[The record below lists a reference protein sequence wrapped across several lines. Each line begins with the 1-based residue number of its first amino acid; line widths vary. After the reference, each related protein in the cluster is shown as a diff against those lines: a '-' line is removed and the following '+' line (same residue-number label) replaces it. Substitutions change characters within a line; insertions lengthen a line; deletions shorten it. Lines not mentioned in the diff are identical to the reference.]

1 MGCWSASN
9 DRLDRHQTGV
19 STLPY
24 DYESAFS
31 RNLGLVNPA
40 EQAVLRS
47 SRVAIA
53 GLGGVGGVHLTTLAR
68 MGIGQF
74 RIADFDTFEIH
85 NVNRQA
91 GAAVSTLG
99 QPKVN
104 VMAEMAR
111 DINPTIKVECYSEG
125 ITQENVSRFLDGV
138 DVAIDGLDFSAV
150 NVRDYFYAEAYRKG
164 VPVVAVGP
172 VGCSTACLVFMP
184 GGMSWKDYFAMDLAK
199 SDFERYVL
207 FIIGTAPAG
216 LHMPYIDRR
225 YIDLA
230 AKRGPSLALAV
241 QLCSGMAAAETLK
254 LLLKRGH
261 VLPAPTYQQFD
272 AYRGRYA
279 VGKLRWGNRGL
290 VQRIKFWIA
299 KRLLS
304 PRQNIPPGDGSVVA

>member
-1 MGCWSASN
+1 M
-9 DRLDRHQTGV
+9 

-31 RNLGLVNPA
+31 RNLGLINPV
-40 EQAVLRS
+40 EQSVLRK

-74 RIADFDTFEIH
+74 RIADFDTFDIH
-85 NVNRQA
+85 NVNRQVGA
-91 GAAVSTLG
+91 GVSTLG
-99 QPKVN
+99 RPKVD
-104 VMAEMAR
+104 VMANMAL
-111 DINPTIKVECYSEG
+111 DINPMAQVECYSEG
-125 ITQENVSRFLDGV
+125 ITRGNVSKFLDEV
-138 DVAIDGLDFSAV
+138 DVAIDGLDFTAMDA
-150 NVRDYFYAEAYRKG
+150 REYFYAEAYKKG
-164 VPVVAVGP
+164 IPVVAVGP
-172 VGCSTACLVFMP
+172 VGCSAASLVFMP
-184 GGMSWKDYFAMDLAK
+184 GGMSWNDYFAMNLAK

-207 FIIGTAPAG
+207 FIVGTAPAG
-216 LHMPYIDRR
+216 LHMPYIDRQ

-254 LLLKRGH
+254 LLLKRGR
-261 VLPAPTYQQFD
+261 VLAAPSYQQFD

-290 VQRIKFWIA
+290 IQRIKFLIA

-304 PRQNIPPGDGSVVA
+304 TGQTNPPSSGG